1 MEAELKAFKDFL
13 RKKTLKLTTQR
24 TVIAKR
30 IFRTSGHFSA
40 EDIVGAFRKD
50 RKAISKST
58 VYRTLDLLVEG
69 NLLEAIDFD
78 RGYRLYERCHGRSH
92 HDHLICMRCRL
103 IVEFCNDE
111 IESLQDQVAESH
123 GFRTV
128 WHTHKIFGLC
138 SSCSDS
144 VDANPS
150 LGSRQ
155 LS

>member
-1 MEAELKAFKDFL
+1 MDTELKAFRDFL
-13 RKKTLKLTTQR
+13 RKKALKLTTQR

-40 EDIVGAFRKD
+40 EDIVGAFRRD

-58 VYRTLDLLVEG
+58 VYRTLELLVEG

-92 HDHLICMRCRL
+92 HDHLICLQCRH
-103 IVEFCNDE
+103 IIEFCNDD
-111 IESLQDQVAESH
+111 IERLQDQVAKDN
-123 GFRTV
+123 GFHTV

-138 SSCSDS
+138 SKCNDS
-144 VDANPS
+144 MEPTSFRSNRRV
-150 LGSRQ
+150 L
-155 LS
+155 